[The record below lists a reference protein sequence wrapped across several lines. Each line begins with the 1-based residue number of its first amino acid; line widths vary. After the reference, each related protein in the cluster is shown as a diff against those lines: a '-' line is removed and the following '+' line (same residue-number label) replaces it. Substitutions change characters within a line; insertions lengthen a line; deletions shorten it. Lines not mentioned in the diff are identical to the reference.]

1 MHVVDGVLSVPVLA
15 LGGLAA
21 VGGITLGL
29 KQVTAEQIP
38 RVAMLSAASFLITLI
53 HIPIGPSSVHMVL
66 NGIIG
71 LLLGWAAFPVFL
83 VGLLLDAIF
92 LGFGGLL
99 SLGVNLSLM
108 ALPAV
113 AVHYL
118 FISKL
123 TNSQRPFLWGAFGG
137 GLAIASTGVLAA
149 LALGYSSDAFL
160 PAAKVVLLSHLP
172 LVGMEAFVSGSAI
185 ALMSRVKP
193 ELFNPIP
200 QPQKST
206 V

>member
-1 MHVVDGVLSVPVLA
+1 MHVVDGVLSTPVLA
-15 LGGLAA
+15 LGGFVA
-21 VGGITLGL
+21 VGGIYLGL
-29 KQVTAEQIP
+29 KQVTAEKIP

-66 NGIIG
+66 NGLLG

-83 VGLLLDAIF
+83 IGLLLDAIF

-118 FISKL
+118 FVSRL
-123 TNSQRPFLWGAFGG
+123 DNSQRPFLWGAFGG

-149 LALGYSSDAFL
+149 LALGYSSEAFI
-160 PAAKVVLLSHLP
+160 PAAKVVILSHLP
-172 LVGMEAFVSGSAI
+172 LIGMEAFITGSAI
-185 ALMSRVKP
+185 VLMTRVKP
-193 ELFNPIP
+193 ELFSTLP
-200 QPQKST
+200 QAEKST